1 MGGFN
6 FVLSII
12 IYKVLFFLWIIELG
26 YLVDF
31 IIMVLYVYNFCFVKE
46 KKIGGFNLLFEYCYF
61 FINKF
66 LFKLGIIYW
75 LKVSEI
81 FLLDL

>member
-6 FVLSII
+6 FVLGII

-46 KKIGGFNLLFEYCYF
+46 NKLVDLIYCLN
-61 FINKF
+61 I
-66 LFKLGIIYW
+66 
-75 LKVSEI
+75 VI
-81 FLLDL
+81 FLLINFYLN